1 MQSIQRI
8 NTRERDFTIIV
19 GLSAGK
25 GVLLEQ
31 IIKYSES
38 KQLCRQAPFVF
49 CTFKE
54 RKKIYEDKEILF
66 VDDADIIGWNELPRH
81 YDA

>member
-19 GLSAGK
+19 GLNARK

-38 KQLCRQAPFVF
+38 KHLCRQAPFVF

-54 RKKIYEDKEILF
+54 IYQDTEILF

>member
-8 NTRERDFTIIV
+8 DTRERDFTIIV
-19 GLSAGK
+19 GLSDRK

-38 KQLCRQAPFVF
+38 KHLCRQAPFVF

-54 RKKIYEDKEILF
+54 RKKYTRIQKILF
-66 VDDADIIGWNELPRH
+66 VDDADIIGWKFTATSL
-81 YDA
+81 